1 MPGPY
6 PLTEPYADGLLDVGD
21 GHRIYWQVR
30 GNPDGRPAVVVHGG
44 PGAGMPRGTPKA
56 FDPQR
61 FKTILFDQ
69 RGCGRSTP
77 PASDLA
83 VDMTANTTPHLLDDL
98 ERLRESLGVE
108 RWVMFGGSFGSG
120 LALAYAQRHPH
131 RVSGLIL
138 PSLWLMCAADID
150 WLYRGGV
157 ARLFPREWDQFR
169 RGRDGQAILQAYVE
183 GLADPDP
190 VVRADCAD
198 AWTRWEDAVL
208 SLEPGAR
215 PNFYH
220 QNAGPAAIA
229 FARICSWYAAHDNF
243 GVGDTILDAAD
254 RLAGIPGVII
264 HGRHDL
270 SCPSDRAWQLAQRWT
285 DAELII
291 NPDSGHQGSA
301 SATALV
307 YEAVDRFAD

>member
-1 MPGPY
+1 M
-6 PLTEPYADGLLDVGD
+6 LDVGG

-30 GNPDGRPAVVVHGG
+30 GNPDAQPAVVVHGG
-44 PGAGMPRGTPKA
+44 PGSGMPKGTPKA

-61 FKTILFDQ
+61 YRTILFDQ

-77 PASDLA
+77 HASDPASDLRG
-83 VDMTANTTPHLLDDL
+83 NTTAHLLDDL
-98 ERLRESLGVE
+98 EYLRQFLHAE
-108 RWVMFGGSFGSG
+108 RWLMFGGSFGSG
-120 LALAYAQRHPH
+120 LCVAYAQRHPQ
-131 RVSGLIL
+131 RVTGLIL
-138 PSLWLMCAADID
+138 PSLWLMSAHDID

-157 ARLFPREWDQFR
+157 ARLFPQEWDTFR
-169 RGRDGQAILQAYVE
+169 HGYDGQAILESYVDK
-183 GLADPDP
+183 LADPNP
-190 VVRADCAD
+190 AVQAAAAM

-215 PNFYH
+215 PAFYQDH
-220 QNAGPAAIA
+220 TGPAAIA
-229 FARICSWYAAHDNF
+229 FARICSWYAAHDGF

-270 SCPSDRAWQLAQRWT
+270 SCPADRAWHLAQRWT

-291 NPDSGHQGSA
+291 NPDSGHQGSPT
-301 SATALV
+301 ATALV
-307 YEAVDRFAD
+307 YEAVDRFAG